1 VINSHTNILSSLMMQ
16 IIPVIDLLNGVVVH
30 AKRGQRAAYQP
41 IQSQLTASSAPLDI
55 VAALLALY
63 PFTQLYI
70 ADLNAI
76 QKLGGD
82 YSTNFAIIEAIA
94 QRYPALELWIDAG
107 ISNNTELAI
116 WQKLNARLII
126 GSENFASIGNYCAL
140 NNKTDNFILSLDFFA
155 QGYQGPAELLTN
167 SEYWPQD
174 VIVMSLA
181 NVGANQ
187 GANVELLQEMLDFA
201 PTKNLYAAGGV
212 RGLDDLEQ
220 LKKMGMQGALIA
232 TALHQ
237 NQIPILQLTDLCQ

>member
-1 VINSHTNILSSLMMQ
+1 MQ
-16 IIPVIDLLNGVVVH
+16 IIPVIDLLNGVIVH

-76 QKLGGD
+76 QKLGD
-82 YSTNFAIIEAIA
+82 IYSTNYAVVEAIV
-94 QRYPALELWIDAG
+94 QRFPALELWVDAG

-116 WQKLNARLII
+116 WQKLNTRLII

-140 NNKTDNFILSLDFFA
+140 NHKTNNFILSLDFFV

-167 SEYWPQD
+167 TEYWPQD

-187 GANVELLQEMLDFA
+187 GVNEALMHEILQRAAIKSSGNNV
-201 PTKNLYAAGGV
+201 YAAGGV
-212 RGLDDLEQ
+212 RGFDDLTL
-220 LKKMGMQGALIA
+220 LKKMGVGGALIA

-237 NQIPILQLTDLCQ
+237 NQISILQLADLYQ